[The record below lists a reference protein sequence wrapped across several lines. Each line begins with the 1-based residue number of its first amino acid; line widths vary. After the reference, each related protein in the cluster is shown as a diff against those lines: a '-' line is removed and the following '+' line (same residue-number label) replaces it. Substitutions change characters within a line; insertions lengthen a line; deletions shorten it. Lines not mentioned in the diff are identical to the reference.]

1 MRRAIKLKERTLMP
15 MKPMKM
21 GGDEDEDDEGVDVE
35 SAEAAAELLGEGDV
49 EDMVT
54 VGLVNRVA
62 PLHHG

>member
-54 VGLVNRVA
+54 VGL
-62 PLHHG
+62 

>member
-1 MRRAIKLKERTLMP
+1 MP
-15 MKPMKM
+15 MKPRKE
-21 GGDEDEDDEGVDVE
+21 GEDEAEDEDEEGVEVE

-49 EDMVT
+49 VDIVP